1 MGFGNLPR
9 VETGPGSS
17 IVDEDKRILEIP
29 AWEKL
34 LACGRGGRGISM
46 WLDHT
51 PPAPCQQSGSLN
63 KWMVQQNA

>member
-34 LACGRGGRGISM
+34 LALRTRRPGNFNVIRSYSSRAVSTKR
-46 WLDHT
+46 LS
-51 PPAPCQQSGSLN
+51 QS
-63 KWMVQQNA
+63 MVQQNA